1 MKGKLKF
8 PRVLECEIYWPSEY
22 RVDLSSIKANLLE
35 LFRSKRMKK
44 KKYSSTFFPVLRSQ
58 IKDRIRRKKLY
69 RPRQN
74 VSLSMH
80 RIFSIIDNRYSMVS
94 RRNRRVC
101 GFVAA
106 SSARERV
113 PTCISLLRHD
123 PRDLSVERND
133 RWIDKFVTG
142 GCGGKTVLTIFLR

>member
-44 KKYSSTFFPVLRSQ
+44 KNILQHFFLFYDHKLEIESEE
-58 IKDRIRRKKLY
+58 KKLC

>member
-1 MKGKLKF
+1 MCSSVKYIG
-8 PRVLECEIYWPSEY
+8 RVNTESTYHQLRQICWNCLDRNEW
-22 RVDLSSIKANLLE
+22 
-35 LFRSKRMKK
+35 KK

-58 IKDRIRRKKLY
+58 IRDRIRRKKLC